1 MSSIKALALAKAIG
15 GGSGPSVTV
24 EALTATENKVYTAPE
39 GKAYNPV
46 TVNVSGDIDIETL
59 TVTENGTVTAPS
71 GKAYGTVIV
80 NVPPRTPR
88 AAAPGGYNIGTF
100 FSEYAWN
107 SAAAQQAG

>member
-15 GGSGPSVTV
+15 GGGSS
-24 EALTATENKVYTAPE
+24 
-39 GKAYNPV
+39 
-46 TVNVSGDIDIETL
+46 IDIETL